1 VKALPPP
8 LFVSFASLPEA
19 LEAMPDVYRD
29 GIRAV
34 MQPLVDQGLPPVL
47 SSGVVATLFGI
58 STTFV
63 RAIAKSPARYYR
75 EFTIRKGKKLR
86 KISAPKVAL
95 KLIQSWIGTHLSHS
109 VALSNCVLGFVP
121 GHNGVIEAATRH
133 CSAQWVYSLDLRD
146 FFPSINSNRVI
157 QSLLKLGYPES
168 ASILITQLCTLGG
181 ALPQG
186 SPASPVLSNLAFS
199 QTDVELTAIAEE
211 LGVRY
216 TRYADDIVFS
226 GDGELPN
233 DLQTLVRACLAKHA
247 WQIASEKEKVV
258 KLPNRLKVH
267 GLLVHG
273 SKPRLTKGYRNRIR
287 AYRHLVLTGKV
298 TVGSQAKIAGHI
310 SYAKQVEA
318 ATASQMGSP

>member
-1 VKALPPP
+1 MKALPPP
-8 LFVSFASLPEA
+8 LFVSFASLHEA
-19 LEAMPDVYRD
+19 LEAMPVVYRD

-34 MQPLVDQGLPPVL
+34 MQPLIDKGLPPAL
-47 SSGVVATLFGI
+47 SSGVVATLFGV

-63 RAIAKSPARYYR
+63 RAIANNPARYYR

-86 KISAPKVAL
+86 KINAPKVAL

-109 VALSNCVLGFVP
+109 VVLSNCVLGFVP
-121 GHNGVIEAATRH
+121 GHDGGIEAAARH

-146 FFPSINSNRVI
+146 FFPSIDSNRVV

-168 ASILITQLCTLGG
+168 ASILIAQLCILSG

-186 SPASPVLSNLAFS
+186 SPASPVLSNLAFI
-199 QTDVELTAIAEE
+199 QTDAELIAIAEE

-226 GDGELPN
+226 GAGELPVN
-233 DLQTLVRACLAKHA
+233 LQTLVRSCLHKHA
-247 WQIASEKEKVV
+247 WHIAPEKEKVV

-287 AYRHLVLTGKV
+287 AYRHLVSAGKV
-298 TVGSQAKIAGHI
+298 GAEDHSKIVGHI
-310 SYAKQVEA
+310 SYAKHVEA
-318 ATASQMGSP
+318 ASTS